1 MLQLRPDTAQ
11 GPLPAQDSLVFT
23 AFCQNVRVEK
33 INTPSSS
40 FVVRVAKIRN
50 LRHKEGFFRLISEAE
65 LGQSSETRE

>member
-1 MLQLRPDTAQ
+1 MFA
-11 GPLPAQDSLVFT
+11 
-23 AFCQNVRVEK
+23 AFCQNVRIEN

-50 LRHKEGFFRLISEAE
+50 LRDKEGFLKLISEAE